1 MIWAVAGIFSTSFR
15 LLSTTRTLQ
24 ACEVFIIA
32 RAVLQDFEAFLVYFD
47 ESLQSV
53 TPSHSSWVGWL
64 WRCLTHSEHIARAWA
79 CPERQHSVVLKNSLH
94 ARGSV
99 MLLKMPPKGTVNAK
113 SQATVGAAVS
123 SAPPKRQRRVV
134 GGKTKT
140 PKLGAC
146 SALSDSQSESSSSDD
161 YSDPDDD
168 VMDSD
173 FITADGQHALDFDC
187 VRDASRGRVAERT
200 RTQYDQFVGLM
211 AVFALSTQDF
221 KSLVIQK
228 QNLPTFQLPLPIRF
242 VSEYLTHVESKR
254 VQWPGKDGKVKPVSP
269 AYYKAVVLSIKDLYM
284 CEQSIMADDLSLL
297 LFSKRKKF
305 QREIQEMRAVGT
317 YPSAQQRFITSE
329 GYHEVAKAVVQSH
342 PRNFGGWAVQAF
354 AALWGYVVLLWCL
367 MARCDR
373 VARVRWADFGWYQDA
388 MTAYICKSKCDQA
401 GVNAFHKKL
410 YYNDACAEVCPVT
423 ALSVIFFS
431 REDESIR
438 SDFVFPRSDTRRA
451 GARYLSKIIG
461 SKFTAA
467 DSSRFGCD
475 PLGISWHHFKR
486 GAFTFLAGLTD
497 ACSYVATKMRADQ
510 KVVDVSRVY
519 TFFGQ
524 GQDGVVGRLL
534 SMLPYGEPAFIGCA
548 PVLSSG
554 HPSISW
560 GDVVPDWDTLDANF
574 KFMVVPRLFAVLVH
588 RLDWLKQNLPDDHPL
603 WHSEISTS
611 GQLLRFTQFVQLE
624 VRPLSN
630 LTGVSLEMKNAI
642 RIHTMCSQ
650 QHSALGASA
659 AAPPSSTS
667 NELRPLQLPPSE
679 RDDLGLRLLTPLPT
693 NKQIIPH
700 LSCQQAWR
708 AFFITTDSLP
718 YPLRY
723 AEGKLTLGSDV
734 TALSRI
740 KTVMNAV
747 SKGIAPKDILQ
758 YPEATFQCGF
768 ANLQRSLFA
777 VDADMRIFPYNTCGT
792 IEAKLRGAK
801 RIGWTASEAVFCV
814 GVVPARPNV
823 YDAAEAREAQV
834 RLAEAKQRQTT
845 SVCGGCRGACLHC
858 THCDECNTRMNVI
871 QSTAAAREAAQQ
883 RMAEAEMI
891 VLQAKEA
898 AKRKGGVRCL
908 RCAHVF
914 FDKSGYNRHLL
925 SHHTCA
931 MHPAF
936 EHKL

>member
-1 MIWAVAGIFSTSFR
+1 VHGHILRGS
-15 LLSTTRTLQ
+15 
-24 ACEVFIIA
+24 
-32 RAVLQDFEAFLVYFD
+32 
-47 ESLQSV
+47 SLF
-53 TPSHSSWVGWL
+53 
-64 WRCLTHSEHIARAWA
+64 
-79 CPERQHSVVLKNSLH
+79 SVVLNNSLH
-94 ARGSV
+94 ARIQLSYIAYSSV
-99 MLLKMPPKGTVNAK
+99 VEPNMPPKKQVIAK
-113 SQATVGAAVS
+113 IQAVVTAAGS
-123 SAPPKRQRRVV
+123 SAPKRTRCVSR
-134 GGKTKT
+134 GKPMSRKRGVSS
-140 PKLGAC
+140 PAC
-146 SALSDSQSESSSSDD
+146 DSQSESSSSDD
-161 YSDPDDD
+161 DSDPDDD
-168 VMDSD
+168 VTDSD
-173 FITADGQHALDFDC
+173 FYTTDGQHAFDYEC
-187 VRDASRGRVAERT
+187 VRDASRSRVAERT
-200 RTQYDQFVGLM
+200 RSQYDQFVGLM
-211 AVFALSTQDF
+211 AVFALSREDF

-228 QNLPTFQLPLPIRF
+228 QHGLTFQLPLPIRF

-254 VQWPGKDGKVKPVSP
+254 VQWPGKVGQVKPVSP
-269 AYYKAVVLSIKDLYM
+269 SYYKAVVLSIKDLYV
-284 CEQSIMADDLSLL
+284 CEQTIMPDDLTLFI
-297 LFSKRKKF
+297 FSKRQKF
-305 QREIQEMRAVGT
+305 QRDIQEMRAVGT
-317 YPSAQQRFITSE
+317 YPSAKERFVTSE
-329 GYHEVAKAVVQSH
+329 GYQELAKSVVQSH

-354 AALWGYVVLLWCL
+354 AALWGYLVLLWCL

-373 VARVRWADFGWYQDA
+373 VARLRWADFGWYQDA

-410 YYNDACAEVCPVT
+410 YYNDADAAVCPIT
-423 ALSVIFFS
+423 ALAVVFFS
-431 REDESIR
+431 REEDCVR
-438 SDFVFPRSDTRRA
+438 SEFVFPRCDTRRA
-451 GARYLSKIIG
+451 GHRYLQKIIG
-461 SKFTAA
+461 SKYTAV

-510 KVVDVSRVY
+510 KVADVSRVY

-548 PVLSSG
+548 PVLSSD
-554 HPSISW
+554 HPLISW
-560 GDVVPDWDTLDANF
+560 HDVVPDWDTLDANF
-574 KFMVVPRLFAVLVH
+574 KFMVVPRLVAVLVH

-611 GQLLRFTQFVQLE
+611 GQLLRFLPFVQLE
-624 VRPLSN
+624 GRLLSN
-630 LTGVSLEMKNAI
+630 LTGVSLEMKNAV
-642 RIHTMCSQ
+642 RIHTISCQ
-650 QHSALGASA
+650 QHSAHGASA
-659 AAPPSSTS
+659 AAPLSSTS
-667 NELRPLQLPPSE
+667 NEQRPLQLPPSE
-679 RDDLGLRLLTPLPT
+679 RDDLGLRLLTPLPA

-723 AEGKLTLGSDV
+723 AEGKLTLGSDI

-758 YPEATFQCGF
+758 YSEATFQCGF

-777 VDADMRIFPYNTCGT
+777 VDPDTRIFPYNTCGT

-801 RIGWTASEAVFCV
+801 RIGWTSTEAVFCV

-823 YDAAEAREAQV
+823 YDVAEAREAEV
-834 RLAEAKQRQTT
+834 RLAEAKQRHTT
-845 SVCGGCRGACLHC
+845 SSCGSCRGACLHC
-858 THCDECNTRMNVI
+858 THCDECNTCMGVI
-871 QSTAAAREAAQQ
+871 QSTAAARETAQQ

-898 AKRKGGVRCL
+898 EKRLTEAGKQQKACSKVRCL

-925 SHHTCA
+925 SQQTCA
-931 MHPAF
+931 MHAAY

>member
-1 MIWAVAGIFSTSFR
+1 MSHYNR
-15 LLSTTRTLQ
+15 LPPHT
-24 ACEVFIIA
+24 
-32 RAVLQDFEAFLVYFD
+32 VLGLVG
-47 ESLQSV
+47 S
-53 TPSHSSWVGWL
+53 

-99 MLLKMPPKGTVNAK
+99 MLLKMPPKGKVNAK

-254 VQWPGKDGKVKPVSP
+254 VQWPGKVGQVKPVSP
-269 AYYKAVVLSIKDLYM
+269 AYYKAVVLSIKDLYL
-284 CEQSIMADDLSLL
+284 CEQTIMADDLSLL
-297 LFSKRKKF
+297 LDSKRKKF
-305 QREIQEMRAVGT
+305 QRDIQEMRAVGT
-317 YPSAQQRFITSE
+317 YPSAHQRYITSE
-329 GYHEVAKAVVQSH
+329 GYHELAKVVVQSH

-354 AALWGYVVLLWCL
+354 AALWGYLVLLWCL

-373 VARVRWADFGWYQDA
+373 VARLRWADFGWYQDA

-410 YYNDACAEVCPVT
+410 YYNDADPAVCPIT
-423 ALSVIFFS
+423 ALAVVFFS
-431 REDESIR
+431 REEDCVR
-438 SDFVFPRSDTRRA
+438 SEFVFPRCDTRRA
-451 GARYLSKIIG
+451 GHRYLQKIIG
-461 SKFTAA
+461 SKYSAV

-510 KVVDVSRVY
+510 KVADVSRVY
-519 TFFGQ
+519 AFFGQ

-548 PVLSSG
+548 PVLSSDS
-554 HPSISW
+554 PLISW
-560 GDVVPDWDTLDANF
+560 LDVVPDWDTLDSKF
-574 KFMVVPRLFAVLVH
+574 KFMVVPRLFAVLVY
-588 RLDWLKQNLPDDHPL
+588 RLEWLKQNLPCGHPL
-603 WHSEISTS
+603 WHSEISTT

-624 VRPLSN
+624 VRSLSN

-642 RIHTMCSQ
+642 RIHSISSQ
-650 QHSALGASA
+650 QPSAHGSSA
-659 AAPPSSTS
+659 AAPPSSS
-667 NELRPLQLPPSE
+667 ERRPLAVPPSE
-679 RDDLGLRLLTPLPT
+679 RDDLGLRLLTPLPA
-693 NKQIIPH
+693 NKRIIPH
-700 LSCQQAWR
+700 LTCQQAWR

-777 VDADMRIFPYNTCGT
+777 VDPDMRIFPYNTCGT

-823 YDAAEAREAQV
+823 YDAAEAREAEV
-834 RLAEAKQRQTT
+834 RLAEATQRQTT
-845 SVCGGCRGACLHC
+845 SVCGRCRGPCLHC
-858 THCDECNTRMNVI
+858 THCDECNTRMSVI
-871 QSTAAAREAAQQ
+871 QSTAAARQAAQQ

-891 VLQAKEA
+891 VAEA
-898 AKRKGGVRCL
+898 GKQQKPGKVRCV
-908 RCAHVF
+908 RCAYVF
-914 FDKSGYNRHLL
+914 YDKSGYNRHLR
-925 SHHTCA
+925 SNHTCA

-936 EHKL
+936 EQKL

>member
-1 MIWAVAGIFSTSFR
+1 
-15 LLSTTRTLQ
+15 
-24 ACEVFIIA
+24 
-32 RAVLQDFEAFLVYFD
+32 
-47 ESLQSV
+47 
-53 TPSHSSWVGWL
+53 
-64 WRCLTHSEHIARAWA
+64 
-79 CPERQHSVVLKNSLH
+79 
-94 ARGSV
+94 
-99 MLLKMPPKGTVNAK
+99 
-113 SQATVGAAVS
+113 
-123 SAPPKRQRRVV
+123 
-134 GGKTKT
+134 
-140 PKLGAC
+140 
-146 SALSDSQSESSSSDD
+146 
-161 YSDPDDD
+161 
-168 VMDSD
+168 
-173 FITADGQHALDFDC
+173 
-187 VRDASRGRVAERT
+187 
-200 RTQYDQFVGLM
+200 
-211 AVFALSTQDF
+211 
-221 KSLVIQK
+221 
-228 QNLPTFQLPLPIRF
+228 
-242 VSEYLTHVESKR
+242 
-254 VQWPGKDGKVKPVSP
+254 
-269 AYYKAVVLSIKDLYM
+269 
-284 CEQSIMADDLSLL
+284 
-297 LFSKRKKF
+297 
-305 QREIQEMRAVGT
+305 
-317 YPSAQQRFITSE
+317 
-329 GYHEVAKAVVQSH
+329 
-342 PRNFGGWAVQAF
+342 
-354 AALWGYVVLLWCL
+354 
-367 MARCDR
+367 
-373 VARVRWADFGWYQDA
+373 
-388 MTAYICKSKCDQA
+388 
-401 GVNAFHKKL
+401 
-410 YYNDACAEVCPVT
+410 
-423 ALSVIFFS
+423 
-431 REDESIR
+431 
-438 SDFVFPRSDTRRA
+438 
-451 GARYLSKIIG
+451 
-461 SKFTAA
+461 
-467 DSSRFGCD
+467 
-475 PLGISWHHFKR
+475 
-486 GAFTFLAGLTD
+486 
-497 ACSYVATKMRADQ
+497 MRADQ

-679 RDDLGLRLLTPLPT
+679 RDDLGLRLLTPLPA

-777 VDADMRIFPYNTCGT
+777 VDPDMRIFPYNTCGT

-898 AKRKGGVRCL
+898 AKRAKGVRCM

-914 FDKSGYNRHLL
+914 FDKSGYNRHLQVP
-925 SHHTCA
+925 SNHECA
-931 MHPAF
+931 THPAF
-936 EHKL
+936 ERKL